1 VSGSQ
6 HQSLS
11 STLPHPF
18 YLSFESEHMEECFQ
32 MPLNLEW
39 SMVDG
44 KNYLWTIYI
53 FQDHCHFVKTGA
65 QITFKAS
72 QRLIMK
78 EWGLHMLTK
87 KDIEDSKEIPLIKKD
102 LRKDHPIPVIDNV
115 EETNSKFEPKIQLPY
130 NWLLSDEDEA
140 VISETKRKEIDLSNL
155 GLLTD

>member
-1 VSGSQ
+1 MPTGSAMFFVVFQVNNHSAVSDSQ

-18 YLSFESEHMEECFQ
+18 YLSFESEHMEECFE

-39 SMVDG
+39 R
-44 KNYLWTIYI
+44 
-53 FQDHCHFVKTGA
+53 A